1 MNQEMVEILTAIYR
15 LEIVKELYDQR
26 IIGQENYKEFL
37 MNAASGVIELNKT
50 NEQIDGNN
58 VGGSSNG

>member
-1 MNQEMVEILTAIYR
+1 MNQEMVEILMAIYR

-58 VGGSSNG
+58 VGGSSDG